1 MPSSSSLPS
10 SLGFILPLQVLRAD
24 GGVSIGNMVSAGG
37 TPSYPNMIG
46 GFTRTQP
53 AITEERDRRGK
64 KAGIGLLR
72 LYYKGWALN
81 KED

>member
-1 MPSSSSLPS
+1 
-10 SLGFILPLQVLRAD
+10 
-24 GGVSIGNMVSAGG
+24 MVSAGG